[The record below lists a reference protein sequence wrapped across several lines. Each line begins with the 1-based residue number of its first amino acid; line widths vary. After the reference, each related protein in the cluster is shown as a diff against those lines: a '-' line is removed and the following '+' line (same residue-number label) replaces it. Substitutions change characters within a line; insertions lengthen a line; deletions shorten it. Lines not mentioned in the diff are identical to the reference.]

1 MLIFVLLTSVV
12 VVAVGYGTIRSR
24 SKFNGKVENLNDQT
38 QYDEFDASVLNEELS
53 RIDELKRNLAKTQK
67 NIEKLD
73 IPTPESLSRYD
84 NTQSS
89 LDKISKFY
97 EKHNLAVAGTEQLIY
112 SILPISQVGQSL
124 SAMAAVLPHDIGN
137 AIFGDAL
144 SSLKEGIH
152 PDSAGEFLDKFMHG
166 FGNLSHTAHLSVA
179 RALEHHNYFGVA
191 FTPIKSGLMEAV
203 GINDAGH
210 SILDSLHDIGG
221 EMASAAESCTSV
233 GELTSATDFDIT
245 GHVPVITIAMSSFR
259 EFKLL
264 SSDKTDFKSSLKNI
278 SLDTAGT
285 LVGGAGGAKGGA
297 LLGGVLFGPA
307 GAIIGG
313 LFGGLFGGLTG
324 RHITNNVKR
333 IPLNNAIE
341 AYETN
346 YHVMKRETEDSSKNT
361 LSQITNY
368 ANNKRSEF
376 KDSQLL
382 STPPIAGT
390 QDVVSKISLALYQCI
405 VDETIKMKSYA
416 QELRKSVWYSSK
428 KHEAMITEYER
439 GAEMLLDQLPPV
451 ESISETPNKA
461 LDALMKIEIPTF
473 EGSKAL
479 AKKYEECHKELKE
492 LNDKNDSSILMWSY
506 MINNL
511 YNKTLND
518 IAQFSNT
525 QMENLNG
532 IFNSWK
538 IKMDSLMDAIE
549 KEKGKLGLN

>member
-24 SKFNGKVENLNDQT
+24 SKFNSKVENLNDQT
-38 QYDEFDASVLNEELS
+38 QYDELDTSVLNGELS
-53 RIDELKRNLAKTQK
+53 RIDELKRNLVKTQK
-67 NIEKLD
+67 NIKKLD

-144 SSLKEGIH
+144 SSLKDGIH

-179 RALEHHNYFGVA
+179 RALEHHNFFGAA
-191 FTPIKSGLMEAV
+191 FTPIKSGFMEAV

-210 SILDSLHDIGG
+210 NILDSLHDIGG

-233 GELTSATDFDIT
+233 GDLTSATDFDIT
-245 GHVPVITIAMSSFR
+245 GHVPVVTIAMSSFR

-264 SSDKTDFKSSLKNI
+264 SSDKTDFISSLKNI
-278 SLDTAGT
+278 SLDAA
-285 LVGGAGGAKGGA
+285 GAGVGAVAGAKGGA
-297 LLGGVLFGPA
+297 LAGSIFGPV
-307 GAIIGG
+307 GTIIGG
-313 LFGGLFGGLTG
+313 ILGGIGGSIGG
-324 RHITNNVKR
+324 RAITNKVKMR
-333 IPLNNAIE
+333 PLNNAIE
-341 AYETN
+341 NYETN
-346 YHVMKRETEDSSKNT
+346 YHIMMTETEDSSKNT
-361 LSQITNY
+361 LSQITKF
-368 ANNKRSEF
+368 ANSKRREF

-382 STPPIAGT
+382 STPPIANT
-390 QDVVSKISLALYQCI
+390 KDIVSKVALALYQCI
-405 VDETIKMKSYA
+405 VDETIKMKAYA
-416 QELRKSVWYSSK
+416 QELRKSVWYSSD
-428 KHEAMITEYER
+428 KHETMITEYER
-439 GAEMLLDQLPPV
+439 GAEILLDQLPPV
-451 ESISETPNKA
+451 ESISNTPTEA
-461 LDALMKIEIPTF
+461 LNVLMKVEIPTF
-473 EGSKAL
+473 EGSKTL

-525 QMENLNG
+525 QMENLNS

-538 IKMDSLMDAIE
+538 TKMDSLLRVVE
-549 KEKGKLGLN
+549 EEKGKLGLN